1 MKVFHSPF
9 LHLSIIVACAVFF
22 NLLPYLVS
30 GVPLQQQV
38 LSDVEAHISVWQIS
52 LDPSVFPGDKIL
64 RAGLQALPTGQIIAN
79 QGLAW
84 LARSLHI
91 DLFTFSVVLSF
102 CSLALFLCGLY
113 FLLLT
118 TLKEKVPAFL
128 ITFFSIIP
136 VHALGSVTFG
146 FQALGF
152 LPRDLAATLAVFI
165 LILYFHA
172 IERDSW
178 KERYLVFLIS
188 GICAN
193 FYPLLFFH
201 LALTLTLAEWIRA
214 RRIDLTCIGNGVLFL
229 IGAVPT
235 ILDIALKSTQ
245 AAPIDVEIMRLFYKY
260 MMVSADWNSLS
271 RYLRRFLIYALLIP
285 PVYLIFIRN
294 APETVRRRL
303 LPWTALAMSAF
314 CLSVAGVFLESTTA
328 YGKIMLSRTSVWFIL
343 ASMVIIAYGFYG
355 FFQTYRPK
363 TAVMLTVVAVT
374 VIFLGQSNLPTV
386 YRFLDDSHHT
396 RDQKMAF
403 HAAVSELMKLTEKDD
418 VILAPTDEFYDLA
431 ASVRTYS
438 LRSIYVCYKYGG
450 ISIMDGD
457 IGREWWK
464 RYQNTVRIFKD
475 RDPKALVDFMR
486 AEKIRYAFVPADY
499 YKRNDPHLRERIAY
513 ESGQFV
519 IIRL

>member
-1 MKVFHSPF
+1 MRLFRSPF
-9 LHLSIIVACAVFF
+9 FHLPVIIACGVFV

-38 LSDVEAHISVWQIS
+38 LSDVEAHISIWQIS

-91 DLFTFSVVLSF
+91 DLFTFSVYLSF

-113 FLLLT
+113 LLILT
-118 TLKEKVPAFL
+118 TLKDKVPAFL
-128 ITFFSIIP
+128 ITVCSIIP

-152 LPRDLAATLAVFI
+152 LPRDLAAALAVFI

-172 IERDSW
+172 IEHESG
-178 KERYLVFLIS
+178 KERYAVFLIS

-193 FYPLLFFH
+193 FYPLLFLH
-201 LALTLTLAEWIRA
+201 LALTLTLAEWIR
-214 RRIDLTCIGNGVLFL
+214 RKKIEWTCIGFGLLFL

-235 ILDIALKSTQ
+235 ILDISLKSNQ
-245 AAPIDVEIMRLFYKY
+245 AAPVDVEIMRSFYKY
-260 MMVSADWNSLS
+260 MMVSADWSSLS
-271 RYLRRFLIYALLIP
+271 RYLRRFLIYALLTP
-285 PVYLIFIRN
+285 PVYFFFIRK
-294 APETVRRRL
+294 APETVQRRL
-303 LPWTALAMSAF
+303 HPWIALAISAF
-314 CLSVAGVFLESTTA
+314 CLSVAGVFLESATT
-328 YGKIMLSRTSVWFIL
+328 YGKMMLSRTSVWFIL
-343 ASMVIIAYGFYG
+343 ASMVIIAYGLYG
-355 FFQTYRPK
+355 FFQAYRPK
-363 TAVMLTVVAVT
+363 TAVMLTVVAVAI
-374 VIFLGQSNLPTV
+374 VFLGQSNLPTA
-386 YRFLDDSHHT
+386 YRFLNDSLHT
-396 RDQKMAF
+396 REQKMAF
-403 HAAVSELMKLTEKDD
+403 HAAVSELMRMTEKDD

-450 ISIMDGD
+450 ISIMDGN
-457 IGREWWK
+457 IGREWWR
-464 RYQNTVRIFKD
+464 RYQNTVRIFRD
-475 RDPKALVDFMR
+475 RDPDALIEFMR
-486 AEKIRYAFVPADY
+486 GEKIRYAFVPADY

-513 ESGQFV
+513 QSGQFV